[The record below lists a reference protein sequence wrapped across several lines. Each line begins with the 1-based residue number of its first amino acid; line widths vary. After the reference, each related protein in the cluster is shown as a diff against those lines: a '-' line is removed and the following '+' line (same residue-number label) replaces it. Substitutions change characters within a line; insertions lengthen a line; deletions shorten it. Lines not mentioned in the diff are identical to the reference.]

1 MEAVLFINGQIY
13 TFEPSAPLVE
23 ALAVRDGHIAAIGRS
38 ADLRD
43 SCSEFRR
50 VDLGG
55 RTVVPGFVDSHIHV
69 PSFGLSLHLVDLT
82 GTRSL
87 GEAVGLVAA
96 AVRRARAGAGGRGR
110 GGDQNAWPGRRVPA
124 KGELHPGSPEQP
136 RAHSRAAGPPVRVG
150 SG

>member
-1 MEAVLFINGQIY
+1 MEAVLFINGPVY
-13 TFEPSAPLVE
+13 TVEASARLVE

-69 PSFGLSLHLVDLT
+69 PSFGLSLHLVGLT

-96 AVRRARAGAGGRGR
+96 AVRRARPGTWGRGR
-110 GGDQNAWPGRRVPA
+110 GGNKNPWPGQRFPA
-124 KGELHPGSPEQP
+124 QEHIQP
-136 RAHSRAAGPPVRVG
+136 L
-150 SG
+150 

>member
-1 MEAVLFINGQIY
+1 MGGILFTNGRIY
-13 TFEPSAPLVE
+13 TLEPSSPFVE
-23 ALAVRDGHIAAIGRS
+23 ALAVRDGRIAAIGRS

-43 SCSEFRR
+43 SCSGFRR

-87 GEAVGLVAA
+87 VEAVSLVAA
-96 AVRRARAGAGGRGR
+96 AVRRVR
-110 GGDQNAWPGRRVPA
+110 GGTRVWRGGWIEEP
-124 KGELHPGSPEQP
+124 
-136 RAHSRAAGPPVRVG
+136 GPPQTHPP
-150 SG
+150 